1 MGGVRRKI
9 GKAKKKQASEAPVV
23 AAANVKKHSTSELR
37 SGPRERRA
45 AAAAAATSASRVS
58 QNSAGS
64 LASAM
69 LPRRKM
75 DGQRMIDE
83 IDEAIE
89 HADRVAEIAA
99 SMGGRGR
106 GSGRGKG
113 NRKSRPS
120 RQSRAVLAA
129 FSAASEKPS
138 M

>member
-1 MGGVRRKI
+1 MG
-9 GKAKKKQASEAPVV
+9 KKHTSEAPAV
-23 AAANVKKHSTSELR
+23 AAANGKKHAPSEMR

-45 AAAAAATSASRVS
+45 AAAAAATSAVRLS
-58 QNSAGS
+58 QTPEAS
-64 LASAM
+64 LASSLM
-69 LPRRKM
+69 PRRKM

-106 GSGRGKG
+106 GSGRGTG

-129 FSAASEKPS
+129 FSAASAKPS
-138 M
+138 MPSL